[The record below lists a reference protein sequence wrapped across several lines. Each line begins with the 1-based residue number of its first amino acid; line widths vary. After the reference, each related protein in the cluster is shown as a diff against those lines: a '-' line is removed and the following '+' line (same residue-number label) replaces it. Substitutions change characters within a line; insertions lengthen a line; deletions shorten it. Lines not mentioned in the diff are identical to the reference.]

1 VTQRTG
7 TNRCVLQVMRDLL
20 NATAVSNWQTT
31 LDDVDRSVDAIGR
44 ALGVTA
50 GESPRASIRLAP

>member
-1 VTQRTG
+1 
-7 TNRCVLQVMRDLL
+7 MRDLL

-44 ALGVTA
+44 ALGST
-50 GESPRASIRLAP
+50 L

>member
-1 VTQRTG
+1 MTQRTG

-31 LDDVDRSVDAIGR
+31 LDDVDRSVDAITR

-50 GESPRASIRLAP
+50 GSTL